1 MGVNPEAISGL
12 TVGGPAA
19 ALVLVI
25 LYLLRQNFADRR
37 QYRDDVAR
45 LESRHNVAIAEFKT
59 EVTSL
64 RAEIKGA
71 LDLLETERKARWN
84 AEDEAAHWRREA
96 ELLRPPGGTS

>member
-1 MGVNPEAISGL
+1 MNPEAISGL

-45 LESRHNVAIAEFKT
+45 LESRHNVAITEFKT
-59 EVTSL
+59 EVAGL
-64 RAEIKGA
+64 RQEIKDVLA
-71 LDLLETERKARWN
+71 SLENERKARWI
-84 AEDEAAHWRREA
+84 AEDEAAKWRREA
-96 ELLRPPGGTS
+96 ERLRPSGGTQ

>member
-1 MGVNPEAISGL
+1 MTPEAISGL

-45 LESRHNVAIAEFKT
+45 LESRHNVAIAEFKN
-59 EVTSL
+59 EVAGLRQEIADVLASL
-64 RAEIKGA
+64 EAERRAKWQA
-71 LDLLETERKARWN
+71 Q
-84 AEDEAAHWRREA
+84 DEAAHWRREA
-96 ELLRPPGGTS
+96 ERLRPEGASS